1 MREGDLTYDDF
12 LRRIDIQ
19 DVLKDA
25 GYHLNRRDGLR
36 YPSYVRLDGD
46 GRRVRGDKFIVTANG
61 ICCFQPPEQKRYNV
75 ISFIKEHPQ
84 YFSDYRVG
92 MSPDRLVNLVCNRLL
107 HHFTDDRATRV
118 LQPLKES
125 KPFSMDDY
133 DIHRFNP
140 QERETQKKFY
150 PYFKFR
156 GIDLYTQYAFHKHFF
171 LATRHRADDLTF
183 SNLAFPMSLP
193 GKEGTVGLE
202 ERGRPRLD
210 GSGGYKGK
218 AEGSNSSEGLWI
230 ASPAETP
237 LSSATRI
244 YWFESAYDAMAY
256 YQLHQ
261 KEDRE
266 LRKAAFVS
274 TGGNPTTGQMRGV
287 ISHSR
292 SAVHHICF
300 DTDSAGKEFTEN
312 LKKEI
317 RRAVRSGIE
326 PTPERKP
333 YLDSIPES
341 GGIDQGDADL
351 MPDGVRAA
359 YGKYEAAWE
368 EVSAMRSGGVSHPDD
383 ILEQTEA
390 MNEYYKIF
398 RKGLSEFLGLDERND
413 TQSVRED
420 PLYACKDWNDQL
432 LRLRKQEETNR
443 QGQNGNNEDE
453 QKQLKGYH
461 R

>member
-46 GRRVRGDKFIVTANG
+46 GRRVRGDKYIVTANG
-61 ICCFQPPEQKRYNV
+61 KCCFQPPEQKLYNV

-84 YFSDYRVG
+84 YFPDYRAG
-92 MSPDRLVNLVCNRLL
+92 MPPDRLVNLVCNRLL
-107 HHFTDDRATRV
+107 HHFTDDRTTRV

-140 QERETQKKFY
+140 QDRDTQKKFY

-156 GIDLYTQYAFHKHFF
+156 GIDLYTQYAFHKHFC
-171 LATRHRADDLTF
+171 LATKHRADGLTF

-230 ASPAETP
+230 ASPAGTP

-266 LRKAAFVS
+266 LRKAVFVS
-274 TGGNPTTGQMRGV
+274 TGGNPTVGQMRGV
-287 ISHSR
+287 ISHGR

-300 DTDSAGKEFTEN
+300 DTDSAGKEFAEN

-317 RRAVRSGIE
+317 RHAVRSGIE

-333 YLDSIPES
+333 YLDSIPDG
-341 GGIDQGDADL
+341 GGIDKGDIDL
-351 MPDGVRAA
+351 LPDGVRAA

-368 EVSAMRSGGVSHPDD
+368 EASAMHSGGLSHPDD
-383 ILEQTEA
+383 IREQTDV
-390 MNEYYKIF
+390 MDRHYKDF
-398 RKGLSEFLGLDERND
+398 REELSEFLGLDERND
-413 TQSVRED
+413 TKAVREE

-432 LRLRKQEETNR
+432 LKLRKQEDTVR
-443 QGQNGNNEDE
+443 QGQNENHENE
-453 QKQLKGYH
+453 QKHPTGPH

>member
-1 MREGDLTYDDF
+1 MHEGDLTYDDF
-12 LRRIDIQ
+12 LQRIDIL

-46 GRRVRGDKFIVTANG
+46 GRRVRGDKYIVTANG
-61 ICCFQPPEQKRYNV
+61 KCCFQPPEQKRYNV

-84 YFSDYRVG
+84 YFSDYRAGV
-92 MSPDRLVNLVCNRLL
+92 SLDRLVNLVCNRLL
-107 HHFTDDRATRV
+107 HHFTDDRATMV

-140 QERETQKKFY
+140 QDRESQKKFY

-156 GIDLYTQYAFHKHFF
+156 GIDLYTQYAFHRHFC
-171 LATRHRADDLTF
+171 LAARHRADGLTF

-230 ASPAETP
+230 ASPAGTP
-237 LSSATRI
+237 LSSATRV

-256 YQLHQ
+256 YQLRQ

-266 LRKAAFVS
+266 LRKAVFVS

-300 DTDSAGKEFTEN
+300 DTDLAGKEFTEN
-312 LKKEI
+312 LRKEI
-317 RRAVRSGIE
+317 RRAVRSDIE

-341 GGIDQGDADL
+341 GGIDQGNADL
-351 MPDGVRAA
+351 LPDGVRAA

-368 EVSAMRSGGVSHPDD
+368 EASAMRSGGLSHPDD
-383 ILEQTEA
+383 IREQTET
-390 MNEYYKIF
+390 MNGYYKDF
-398 RKGLSEFLGLDERND
+398 RKGLSDFLGLDGKND
-413 TQSVRED
+413 TKAVREE
-420 PLYACKDWNDQL
+420 PLYASKDWNEQL
-432 LRLRKQEETNR
+432 LKQQEQAVR
-443 QGQNGNNEDE
+443 QGQNVSNENE
-453 QKQLKGYH
+453 QKRLTGYH

>member
-19 DVLKDA
+19 DILKDA
-25 GYHLNRRDGLR
+25 GYRLNRRDGLR
-36 YPSYVRLDGD
+36 YPSYVRVDGD
-46 GRRVRGDKFIVTANG
+46 GRRVRGEKYIVTANG
-61 ICCFQPPEQKRYNV
+61 NCCFRPPEQKLYNV

-84 YFSDYRVG
+84 DFSDYRPG

-107 HHFTDDRATRV
+107 HHFSDERATRV
-118 LQPLKES
+118 LQPSRES
-125 KPFSMDDY
+125 KPFSPDDY

-156 GIDLYTQYAFHKHFF
+156 GIDLYTQYAFHRHFC
-171 LATRHRADDLTF
+171 LATKHRADGLTF

-237 LSSATRI
+237 LSSAMRV

-266 LRKAAFVS
+266 LRKAVFVS
-274 TGGNPTTGQMRGV
+274 TGGNPTVGQMRGV

-292 SAVHHICF
+292 CAVHHICF

-317 RRAVRSGIE
+317 RRAVRSDIE

-333 YLDSIPES
+333 YFDSIPEN

-351 MPDGVRAA
+351 LPDEVRAA
-359 YGKYEAAWE
+359 YGKYETAWE
-368 EVSAMRSGGVSHPDD
+368 EVSAMRSGGLCHPDD
-383 ILEQTEA
+383 IREQTDA
-390 MNEYYKIF
+390 MNGYYKDF
-398 RKGLSEFLGLDERND
+398 RKGLSDFLGIDREKD
-413 TQSVRED
+413 TRTVREK
-420 PLYACKDWNDQL
+420 PLYDCKDWNDQL
-432 LRLRKQEETNR
+432 MRLRKQEETVR
-443 QGQNGNNEDE
+443 QGQNGNKENE
-453 QKQLKGYH
+453 QKRPTGFH